1 MVVLSASTYVHLR
14 LGDPNDCAYELTQ
27 KKKKRMI
34 HPYSEFWTEYIS
46 SNEAL
51 SAVTYRLLK
60 FGYPVLT
67 ILATLVNYKNLA
79 TF

>member
-27 KKKKRMI
+27 KKKKKND
-34 HPYSEFWTEYIS
+34 IS